1 MRTFLVTGGAG
12 FIGSHVC
19 LMLLQNKCSLYILD
33 SFTNSFPE
41 SLDRV
46 KLISR
51 LDEKYDNDKIS
62 IFEGDL
68 RDKNSIKKVFYDA
81 KNKGKNI
88 DGVIHLAG
96 FKSVSQS
103 IINPL
108 SYWENNVISTI
119 NLLEVMDE
127 NNCYTIVFSSS
138 ASIYDTTSK
147 FIDENATL
155 RAKHPY
161 AETKIAIEQ
170 LLKDVYKSNCNKWR
184 VANLRYFNPIGAH
197 ISGLIGEDPLGIP
210 NNIFPRIIKVAS
222 REIDKLTIFGNDYP
236 TPDGSGVRD
245 FIHVMDLAEGHL
257 SALDFLMEGQPKLF
271 SINLGTG
278 KGTSVLELIEIF
290 EKINNVEIPYIF
302 SKRRDGDASEVVAD
316 NSLAINLINFCAKR
330 SLSEM
335 CRDGWQWYLKN
346 PEGYRKN

>member
-68 RDKNSIKKVFYDA
+68 RDKNSIKKVFYDF

-119 NLLEVMDE
+119 PTSHYSVAKKSLL
-127 NNCYTIVFSSS
+127 NGKSS
-138 ASIYDTTSK
+138 
-147 FIDENATL
+147 
-155 RAKHPY
+155 
-161 AETKIAIEQ
+161 
-170 LLKDVYKSNCNKWR
+170 
-184 VANLRYFNPIGAH
+184 YFNNKSIG
-197 ISGLIGEDPLGIP
+197 G
-210 NNIFPRIIKVAS
+210 
-222 REIDKLTIFGNDYP
+222 
-236 TPDGSGVRD
+236 DG
-245 FIHVMDLAEGHL
+245 
-257 SALDFLMEGQPKLF
+257 
-271 SINLGTG
+271 
-278 KGTSVLELIEIF
+278 
-290 EKINNVEIPYIF
+290 
-302 SKRRDGDASEVVAD
+302 
-316 NSLAINLINFCAKR
+316 
-330 SLSEM
+330 
-335 CRDGWQWYLKN
+335 
-346 PEGYRKN
+346 RK